1 MKIAIASDHA
11 GFPLK
16 KTIALWLGEQPQHV
30 LIDLGTQSAD
40 SVDYPDFAFRL
51 CDEILSEKADRGIL
65 ICNSGIGMSIAA
77 NRRKGIRAAL
87 CLFPEMAYY
96 ARHHNDANILVLG
109 GGLTG
114 QFLAREIADVFLR
127 ESFDGGRHARRTG
140 KFEL

>member
-1 MKIAIASDHA
+1 MKIALASDHA